1 MNPKM
6 ILDDM
11 SLHVKIKI
19 SALWVSTMMCYL
31 YADLLAFYQP
41 GSIQK
46 IMEGNLGGW
55 QTTPGFLLVSAA
67 VMAIPSVMIFLTL
80 VLNASASRWFNIIFG
95 VFDTAKALITTVGA
109 FKYHFYF
116 YIFLGSI
123 EVVLLGLIIWYAWTW
138 PKHEVQD

>member
-1 MNPKM
+1 MKTKM
-6 ILDDM
+6 MLDDIK
-11 SLHVKIKI
+11 LHVKTRI
-19 SALWVSTMMCYL
+19 STLWISIMMCYI

-55 QTTPGFLLVSAA
+55 HTTPGFLLGSAA

-80 VLNASASRWFNIIFG
+80 LLNASVSRWFNIIFG
-95 VFDTAKALITTVGA
+95 VFNLAIAFITTAGA

-123 EVVLLGLIIWYAWTW
+123 EVVLLGLIIWYAWNW
-138 PKHEVQD
+138 PEQEVQG